1 MLKLAPVTRSNVWQ
15 LLKLRVLEEQ
25 RDFIASNTESLVEAY
40 LALSSGGHAWP
51 FGIYDDDTPVGFLMI
66 GYGADEE
73 WENPPAYAREGY
85 TLWRLMID
93 RSYQGRGYGRAAI
106 MLALVFIRPS
116 PAARLK
122 PATCP
127 TSLPTPAPEPSTFP
141 WALRK
146 PATWTRT
153 KRWP

>member
-93 RSYQGRGYGRAAI
+93 RSYLGRGYGRAAI
-106 MLALVFIRPS
+106 MLALDFIRPS

>member
-1 MLKLAPVTRSNVWQ
+1 MGLTGSAVGHRAVDRGVDLRLQPGEKVVALAGNPNVGKSTVFNALTGLNQHTGNWPG
-15 LLKLRVLEEQ
+15 KTVA
-25 RDFIASNTESLVEAY
+25 IAQGRFT
-40 LALSSGGHAWP
+40 
-51 FGIYDDDTPVGFLMI
+51 
-66 GYGADEE
+66 
-73 WENPPAYAREGY
+73 
-85 TLWRLMID
+85 
-93 RSYQGRGYGRAAI
+93 YQGRGYGRAAI
-106 MLALVFIRPS
+106 MLALDFIRPS

>member
-66 GYGADEE
+66 GYGAD
-73 WENPPAYAREGY
+73 
-85 TLWRLMID
+85 
-93 RSYQGRGYGRAAI
+93 
-106 MLALVFIRPS
+106 
-116 PAARLK
+116 
-122 PATCP
+122 
-127 TSLPTPAPEPSTFP
+127 
-141 WALRK
+141 
-146 PATWTRT
+146 
-153 KRWP
+153 